1 MAPYAGA
8 MLNSPALEYFL
19 EVVRTGSVNEASRR
33 LLVAGS
39 AISRQI
45 GKLEQE
51 IGVPLFERRPRGM
64 VPSEAGSLLA
74 AYARRA
80 ALETDQVLADIRG
93 RGRMG
98 SVVRVASS
106 QGAAQEFLPRA
117 MAAFRREH
125 PGTTF
130 QLPVVTPSLAT
141 QMVQDGSVDLGV
153 TFSLAPAPDVRVVH
167 AQRAPIQALVRSD
180 HPLAQRDEIHL
191 HDLLPYPVALTEE
204 GTTNRR
210 LFDLCC
216 SIEGITFEPLL
227 VSSNS
232 AALST
237 FVKETNAVSLTGHI
251 SVHERLHREGLKA
264 IALLNPEMHL
274 RTIQIQAMAGRQLP
288 AVVTA
293 FADHLIRQLAET
305 EV

>member
-1 MAPYAGA
+1 

-64 VPSEAGSLLA
+64 VPSEAGALLA

-80 ALETDQVLADIRG
+80 SLETDQVLAEIRG
-93 RGRMG
+93 RGRLG
-98 SVVRVASS
+98 ATVRVASS
-106 QGAAQEFLPRA
+106 QGAAQEFLPQA
-117 MAAFRREH
+117 MAVFRKEN

-130 QLPVVTPSLAT
+130 QLPVVSPSSAT
-141 QMVQDGSVDLGV
+141 QMVQDGSVDLAV
-153 TFSLAPAPDVRVVH
+153 TFSLAPSPDVRVIH
-167 AQRAPIQALVRSD
+167 AQRAPIQAMVRSD

-191 HDLLPYPVALTEE
+191 HELLPYPVALTEE

-216 SIEGITFEPLL
+216 STEGISFEPLL
-227 VSSNS
+227 VSSSSS
-232 AALST
+232 ALAT
-237 FVKETNAVSLTGHI
+237 FVKEANAVSLTSHI
-251 SVHERLHREGLKA
+251 TVHERLRSEGLKA
-264 IALLNPEMHL
+264 IAILNPEMQL

-288 AVVTA
+288 AVVDA
-293 FADHLIRQLAET
+293 FADHLIRRLSEI

>member
-1 MAPYAGA
+1 

-51 IGVPLFERRPRGM
+51 IGVALFERRPRGM
-64 VPSEAGSLLA
+64 VPSEAGALLA
-74 AYARRA
+74 SYARRA
-80 ALETDQVLADIRG
+80 ALESDQVLADIRG
-93 RGRMG
+93 RGRMAA
-98 SVVRVASS
+98 VVRVASS
-106 QGAAQEFLPRA
+106 QGAALEFLPHA
-117 MAAFRREH
+117 MASFRKEH
-125 PGTTF
+125 SGVTF
-130 QLPVVTPSLAT
+130 QLPVVPPALAT
-141 QMVQDGSVDLGV
+141 QMVKDGSADLTV

-180 HPLAQRDEIHL
+180 HPLADRSAIHL
-191 HDLLPYPVALTEE
+191 RDLIPYPVALTEE

-216 SIEGITFEPLL
+216 SIEGISFDPLL
-227 VSSNS
+227 VSSS
-232 AALST
+232 SVALST
-237 FVKETNAVSLTGHI
+237 FVRETNAVSLIGHI
-251 SVHERLHREGLKA
+251 SVHGRLRVDGLKA
-264 IALLNPEMHL
+264 ITILNPEMHL
-274 RTIQIQAMAGRQLP
+274 RTLQIQAMVGRQLP
-288 AVVTA
+288 ELVGE
-293 FADHLIRQLAET
+293 FADHLVRQLSEI

>member
-1 MAPYAGA
+1 MPPYADG

-51 IGVPLFERRPRGM
+51 IGVALFERRPRGM
-64 VPSEAGSLLA
+64 VPSEAGTLLA

-80 ALETDQVLADIRG
+80 ALETDQVLAEIRG
-93 RGRMG
+93 RGRLG
-98 SVVRVASS
+98 TIVRVASS
-106 QGAAQEFLPRA
+106 QGASQEFLPAA
-117 MAAFRREH
+117 MASFRKDH

-141 QMVQDGSVDLGV
+141 QMVQDGSVDLAV
-153 TFSLAPAPDVRVVH
+153 TFSLAPAPDVRVIH

-191 HDLLPYPVALTEE
+191 HELLPYPVALTEE

-216 SIEGITFEPLL
+216 SIEGIAFEPLL
-227 VSSNS
+227 VSSS
-232 AALST
+232 SSALSA
-237 FVKETNAVSLTGHI
+237 FVKEANAVSLTGHI
-251 SVHERLHREGLKA
+251 SVHERLRVEGLKS
-264 IALLNPEMHL
+264 ITILNPEMHL
-274 RTIQIQAMAGRQLP
+274 RTLQIQAMAGRRLP
-288 AVVTA
+288 GVVNE
-293 FADHLIRQLAET
+293 FADHLIHQLGET

>member
-1 MAPYAGA
+1 MPFYAEP

-64 VPSEAGSLLA
+64 VPSEAGALLA

-80 ALETDQVLADIRG
+80 ALETDQVLAEIRG
-93 RGRMG
+93 RGRLG
-98 SVVRVASS
+98 ATVRVASS
-106 QGAAQEFLPRA
+106 QGAAQEFLPHA
-117 MAAFRREH
+117 MAVFRKEN

-130 QLPVVTPSLAT
+130 QMPVVSPSLAT
-141 QMVQDGSVDLGV
+141 QMVQDGSVDLAV
-153 TFSLAPAPDVRVVH
+153 TFSLAPTPDVRVIH
-167 AQRAPIQALVRSD
+167 AQRAPIQAMVRSD

-191 HDLLPYPVALTEE
+191 HELLPYPVALTEE

-216 SIEGITFEPLL
+216 SIEGISFEPLL
-227 VSSNS
+227 VSSS
-232 AALST
+232 STALST
-237 FVKETNAVSLTGHI
+237 FVKEANAVSLIGHI
-251 SVHERLHREGLKA
+251 TVHERLRTEGLKA
-264 IALLNPEMHL
+264 IAILNPEMHL

-288 AVVTA
+288 AVVDA
-293 FADHLIRQLAET
+293 FADHLIHRLSEI

>member
-1 MAPYAGA
+1 

-64 VPSEAGSLLA
+64 VPSEAGALLA

-80 ALETDQVLADIRG
+80 SLETDQVLAEIRG
-93 RGRMG
+93 RGRLG
-98 SVVRVASS
+98 ATVRVAST
-106 QGAAQEFLPRA
+106 QGAAQEFLPHA
-117 MAAFRREH
+117 MAVFRKEN

-130 QLPVVTPSLAT
+130 QLPVVSPSSAT
-141 QMVQDGSVDLGV
+141 QMVQDGSVDLAV
-153 TFSLAPAPDVRVVH
+153 TFSLAPAPDVRVIH
-167 AQRAPIQALVRSD
+167 AQRAPIQAMVRSD

-191 HDLLPYPVALTEE
+191 HELLPYPVALTEE

-216 SIEGITFEPLL
+216 SIEGISFEPLL
-227 VSSNS
+227 VSSSSS
-232 AALST
+232 ALAT
-237 FVKETNAVSLTGHI
+237 FVKEANAVSLTSHI
-251 SVHERLHREGLKA
+251 TVHERLRSEGLKA
-264 IALLNPEMHL
+264 IAILNPEMHL

-288 AVVTA
+288 AVVDA
-293 FADHLIRQLAET
+293 FADHLIHRLSEI

>member
-1 MAPYAGA
+1 

-33 LLVAGS
+33 LMVAGS

-51 IGVPLFERRPRGM
+51 IGVALFERRPRGM
-64 VPSEAGSLLA
+64 VPSEAGTLLA

-80 ALETDQVLADIRG
+80 ALETDQVLTEIRG

-98 SVVRVASS
+98 STVRVASS
-106 QGAAQEFLPRA
+106 QGAAQEFLPHA
-117 MAAFRREH
+117 MASFREDH

-130 QLPVVTPSLAT
+130 QLPVVSPSQAT
-141 QMVQDGSVDLGV
+141 RMVQDGSADLAV
-153 TFSLAPAPDVRVVH
+153 TFSLAPTPDVRVVH
-167 AQRAPIQALVRSD
+167 AQRAPIQAMVRSD
-180 HPLAQRDEIHL
+180 HPLAQHDKIRL

-216 SIEGITFEPLL
+216 SIEGISFEPVL
-227 VSSNS
+227 VSSS
-232 AALST
+232 STALAT
-237 FVKETNAVSLTGHI
+237 FVKETNAVSLIGHI
-251 SVHERLHREGLKA
+251 SVHELLSVEGLKA

-274 RTIQIQAMAGRQLP
+274 RTLQIQAMVGRRLP
-288 AVVTA
+288 AVVSS
-293 FADHLIRQLAET
+293 FADHLILRLSEI

>member
-1 MAPYAGA
+1 

-64 VPSEAGSLLA
+64 VPSEAGARLA

-93 RGRMG
+93 RGRLG

-106 QGAAQEFLPRA
+106 QGAAQEFLPHA
-117 MAAFRREH
+117 MAGFRKEH

-130 QLPVVTPSLAT
+130 QLPVVSPSSAT
-141 QMVQDGSVDLGV
+141 QMVQDGSVDLAV

-167 AQRAPIQALVRSD
+167 AQRAPIQAMVRSD
-180 HPLAQRDEIHL
+180 HPLARRDEIQL
-191 HDLLPYPVALTEE
+191 RDLLPYPVALTEE

-216 SIEGITFEPLL
+216 SIEGIAFEPLL
-227 VSSNS
+227 VSSS
-232 AALST
+232 SSALST
-237 FVKETNAVSLTGHI
+237 FVKETNAVSLIGHI
-251 SVHERLHREGLKA
+251 SVHERLRIEGLKA
-264 IALLNPEMHL
+264 ISILNPEMHL

-288 AVVTA
+288 AVVSA
-293 FADHLIRQLAET
+293 FADHLVQVLAET

>member
-1 MAPYAGA
+1 MPSYAGG

-64 VPSEAGSLLA
+64 VPSEAGALLA

-93 RGRMG
+93 RGRLG
-98 SVVRVASS
+98 TVVRVATSH
-106 QGAAQEFLPRA
+106 GIAQEFLPLA
-117 MAAFRREH
+117 MASFRKDH

-130 QLPVVTPSLAT
+130 QLPVVTPSQAT
-141 QMVQDGSVDLGV
+141 QMVQDGTADLAM
-153 TFSLAPAPDVRVVH
+153 TFSLAPIPDVRVIH

-180 HPLAQRDEIHL
+180 HPLADRNEIHL
-191 HDLLPYPVALTEE
+191 HDLLPYPVVLMEE
-204 GTTNRR
+204 GATSRR

-216 SIEGITFEPLL
+216 AIEGLSFEPLL
-227 VSSNS
+227 VSSS
-232 AALST
+232 SSALSA
-237 FVKETNAVSLTGHI
+237 FVKEANAVSLTGHI
-251 SVHERLHREGLKA
+251 SIHEHLRIEGLKA
-264 IALLNPEMHL
+264 IAILNPEMHL
-274 RTIQIQAMAGRQLP
+274 RTIQIQAMVGRQLT
-288 AVVTA
+288 AVVREFT
-293 FADHLIRQLAET
+293 DHLIRRLGET

>member
-1 MAPYAGA
+1 

-64 VPSEAGSLLA
+64 VPSEAGALLA

-93 RGRMG
+93 RGRLG
-98 SVVRVASS
+98 TIVRVATS
-106 QGAAQEFLPRA
+106 QGIAQEFLPHA
-117 MAAFRREH
+117 MASFRKDH

-130 QLPVVTPSLAT
+130 QLPVVPPSQAT
-141 QMVQDGSVDLGV
+141 RMVQDGTADLAM
-153 TFSLAPAPDVRVVH
+153 TFSLAPIPDVRVIH

-180 HPLAQRDEIHL
+180 HPLADRNEIHL
-191 HDLLPYPVALTEE
+191 RDLLPYPVVLTEE
-204 GTTNRR
+204 GATNRS

-216 SIEGITFEPLL
+216 AIEGISFEPLL
-227 VSSNS
+227 VSSS
-232 AALST
+232 SSALSA
-237 FVKETNAVSLTGHI
+237 FVKEANAVSMVGHI
-251 SVHERLHREGLKA
+251 SVHGRLRGDGLKA
-264 IALLNPEMHL
+264 IAILNPEMHL
-274 RTIQIQAMAGRQLP
+274 RTIQIQAMVGRQLT
-288 AVVTA
+288 AVVQE
-293 FADHLIRQLAET
+293 FADHLIDRLGET
-305 EV
+305 RV

>member
-1 MAPYAGA
+1 

-64 VPSEAGSLLA
+64 VPSEAGALLA

-93 RGRMG
+93 RGRLG
-98 SVVRVASS
+98 TIVRVASS
-106 QGAAQEFLPRA
+106 QGIAQEFLPHA
-117 MAAFRREH
+117 MASFRRDH

-130 QLPVVTPSLAT
+130 QLPVVAPSQAT
-141 QMVQDGSVDLGV
+141 QMVQDGTADLAM
-153 TFSLAPAPDVRVVH
+153 TFSLAPIPDVRVIH

-180 HPLAQRDEIHL
+180 HPLAERNEIHL
-191 HDLLPYPVALTEE
+191 RDLLPYPVVLMEE
-204 GTTNRR
+204 GATNRR

-216 SIEGITFEPLL
+216 AIEGISFEPLL
-227 VSSNS
+227 VSSS
-232 AALST
+232 SSALSA
-237 FVKETNAVSLTGHI
+237 FVREANAVSLIGHI
-251 SVHERLHREGLKA
+251 SVHERLRIEGLKA
-264 IALLNPEMHL
+264 IAILNPEMHL
-274 RTIQIQAMAGRQLP
+274 RTIQIQAMVGRQLA
-288 AVVTA
+288 AVVQE
-293 FADHLIRQLAET
+293 FADHLIRQLGET

>member
-1 MAPYAGA
+1 

-64 VPSEAGSLLA
+64 VPSEAGALLA

-93 RGRMG
+93 RGRVG

-106 QGAAQEFLPRA
+106 QGAAQEFLPHV
-117 MAAFRREH
+117 MADFRRKN

-130 QLPVVTPSLAT
+130 QLPVMDPLLAT
-141 QMVQDGSVDLGV
+141 QMVQDGSVDLAV

-167 AQRAPIQALVRSD
+167 AQRAPIQAMVRSD

-191 HDLLPYPVALTEE
+191 HDLLPYPVALTEV

-227 VSSNS
+227 VSSS
-232 AALST
+232 STALAT

-251 SVHERLHREGLKA
+251 SVHERLRIEGLKA
-264 IALLNPEMHL
+264 IPLLNPEMHL

-288 AVVTA
+288 AVVSA
-293 FADHLIRQLAET
+293 FADLLIEQLAET

>member
-1 MAPYAGA
+1 

-64 VPSEAGSLLA
+64 VPSEAGALLA

-93 RGRMG
+93 RGRLG

-106 QGAAQEFLPRA
+106 QGAAQEFLPQA

-130 QLPVVTPSLAT
+130 QLPVATPSLTT

-180 HPLAQRDEIHL
+180 HPLAERDEIRL

-227 VSSNS
+227 VSSS
-232 AALST
+232 SIALST
-237 FVKETNAVSLTGHI
+237 FVKETDAVSLTGHI
-251 SVHERLHREGLKA
+251 SVHERLRREGLKA
-264 IALLNPEMHL
+264 LAILNPEMHL
-274 RTIQIQAMAGRQLP
+274 RTLQIQAMAGRQLP
-288 AVVTA
+288 AVITA

>member
-1 MAPYAGA
+1 

-64 VPSEAGSLLA
+64 VPSEAGALLA

-93 RGRMG
+93 RDRLG

-106 QGAAQEFLPRA
+106 QGAAQEFLPHA

-130 QLPVVTPSLAT
+130 QLPVGSPSLTT

-180 HPLAQRDEIHL
+180 HPLAERDEIHL

-216 SIEGITFEPLL
+216 SVEGISFEPLL
-227 VSSNS
+227 VSSS
-232 AALST
+232 SSALST
-237 FVKETNAVSLTGHI
+237 FVKETNAVSLIGHI
-251 SVHERLHREGLKA
+251 SVHERLRREGLKA
-264 IALLNPEMHL
+264 LAIRNPEMHL
-274 RTIQIQAMAGRQLP
+274 RTLQIQAMAGRQLP
-288 AVVTA
+288 AVVTE

>member
-1 MAPYAGA
+1 

-64 VPSEAGSLLA
+64 VPSEAGALLA

-80 ALETDQVLADIRG
+80 TLETDQVLAEIRG
-93 RGRMG
+93 RGRLG
-98 SVVRVASS
+98 ATVRVASS
-106 QGAAQEFLPRA
+106 QGASQEFLPHA
-117 MAAFRREH
+117 MATFRKEN

-130 QLPVVTPSLAT
+130 QLPVVSPSSAT
-141 QMVQDGSVDLGV
+141 QMVKDGSVDLAV
-153 TFSLAPAPDVRVVH
+153 TFSLAPAPDVRVIH
-167 AQRAPIQALVRSD
+167 AQRAPIQAVVRSD

-216 SIEGITFEPLL
+216 SIEGISFEPLL
-227 VSSNS
+227 VSSS
-232 AALST
+232 ASALST
-237 FVKETNAVSLTGHI
+237 FVKEANAVSLNSHI
-251 SVHERLHREGLKA
+251 TVHERLRNEGLKA
-264 IALLNPEMHL
+264 IAILNPEMHL

-288 AVVTA
+288 AVVDA
-293 FADHLIRQLAET
+293 FADHLIRRLAEI

>member
-1 MAPYAGA
+1 

-64 VPSEAGSLLA
+64 VPSEAGALLA

-80 ALETDQVLADIRG
+80 SLETDQVLADIRG
-93 RGRMG
+93 RGRLG

-106 QGAAQEFLPRA
+106 QGASQEFLPHA
-117 MAAFRREH
+117 MAAFRKEH

-130 QLPVVTPSLAT
+130 QLPVVSPSLAT
-141 QMVQDGSVDLGV
+141 RKVQDGSVDLAV
-153 TFSLAPAPDVRVVH
+153 TFSLAPIPEVRVIH

-227 VSSNS
+227 VSSS
-232 AALST
+232 SSALST
-237 FVKETNAVSLTGHI
+237 FVKEANAVSLTGHI
-251 SVHERLHREGLKA
+251 SVHERLRIEGLKS
-264 IALLNPEMHL
+264 ISILNPEMHL

-288 AVVTA
+288 AVVSA
-293 FADHLIRQLAET
+293 FADHLIHQLSET

>member
-1 MAPYAGA
+1 

-64 VPSEAGSLLA
+64 VPSEAGALLA

-93 RGRMG
+93 RGRLG
-98 SVVRVASS
+98 TIVRVASS
-106 QGAAQEFLPRA
+106 QGIAQEFLPHA
-117 MAAFRREH
+117 MASFRKDH

-130 QLPVVTPSLAT
+130 QLPVVPPSEAT
-141 QMVQDGSVDLGV
+141 QMVQDGTADLAM
-153 TFSLAPAPDVRVVH
+153 TFSLAPIPDVRVIH

-180 HPLAQRDEIHL
+180 HPLADRNEIQL
-191 HDLLPYPVALTEE
+191 HDLLPYPVALMEE
-204 GTTNRR
+204 GATNRR

-216 SIEGITFEPLL
+216 AIEGISFEPLL
-227 VSSNS
+227 VSSS
-232 AALST
+232 SSALSA
-237 FVKETNAVSLTGHI
+237 FVREANAVSLIGHI
-251 SVHERLHREGLKA
+251 SIHERLRIEGLKA
-264 IALLNPEMHL
+264 IAILNPEMHL
-274 RTIQIQAMAGRQLP
+274 RTIQIQAMVGRQLT
-288 AVVTA
+288 AVVQE
-293 FADHLIRQLAET
+293 FADHLIRRLGET

>member
-1 MAPYAGA
+1 

-64 VPSEAGSLLA
+64 VPSEAGVLLA

-80 ALETDQVLADIRG
+80 ALETDQVLAEIRG
-93 RGRMG
+93 RVRLGT
-98 SVVRVASS
+98 VVRVASS
-106 QGAAQEFLPRA
+106 QGAAQEFLPHA
-117 MAAFRREH
+117 MAAFRKEN
-125 PGTTF
+125 PGATF
-130 QLPVVTPSLAT
+130 HMPVVSPSLTT
-141 QMVQDGSVDLGV
+141 QMVQDGSVDLAV
-153 TFSLAPAPDVRVVH
+153 TFSLAPAPDVRVIH
-167 AQRAPIQALVRSD
+167 AQRAPIQAMVRSD

-191 HDLLPYPVALTEE
+191 HELLPYPVALTEE

-216 SIEGITFEPLL
+216 STEGISFEPLL
-227 VSSNS
+227 VSSS
-232 AALST
+232 SSALSN
-237 FVKETNAVSLTGHI
+237 FVKEANAVSLIGHI
-251 SVHERLHREGLKA
+251 TVHERLRKEGLKA
-264 IALLNPEMHL
+264 ISILNPEMHL

-288 AVVTA
+288 AVVDA
-293 FADHLIRQLAET
+293 FADHLIHRLAEI

>member
-1 MAPYAGA
+1 

-64 VPSEAGSLLA
+64 VPSEAGARLA

-93 RGRMG
+93 RGRLG

-106 QGAAQEFLPRA
+106 QGAAQEFLPHA
-117 MAAFRREH
+117 MAGFRKEH

-130 QLPVVTPSLAT
+130 QLPVVSPSSAT
-141 QMVQDGSVDLGV
+141 QMVQDGSVDLAV

-167 AQRAPIQALVRSD
+167 AQRAPIQAMVRSD
-180 HPLAQRDEIHL
+180 HPLARRDEIQL
-191 HDLLPYPVALTEE
+191 RDLLPYPVALTEE

-216 SIEGITFEPLL
+216 SIEGIAFEPLL
-227 VSSNS
+227 VSSS
-232 AALST
+232 SSALST
-237 FVKETNAVSLTGHI
+237 FVKETNAVSLIGHI
-251 SVHERLHREGLKA
+251 SVHERLRIEGLKA
-264 IALLNPEMHL
+264 ISILNPEMHL

-288 AVVTA
+288 AVVSA
-293 FADHLIRQLAET
+293 FADHLVQELAET

>member
-1 MAPYAGA
+1 

-64 VPSEAGSLLA
+64 VPSAAGALLA

-93 RGRMG
+93 RGRLG
-98 SVVRVASS
+98 TIVRVASS
-106 QGAAQEFLPRA
+106 QGIAQEFLPHA
-117 MAAFRREH
+117 MASFRKDH

-130 QLPVVTPSLAT
+130 QLPVVAPSQAT
-141 QMVQDGSVDLGV
+141 QMVQDGTADLAM
-153 TFSLAPAPDVRVVH
+153 TFSLAPIPEVRVIH

-180 HPLAQRDEIHL
+180 HPLADRNEIHL

-204 GTTNRR
+204 GATNRR

-216 SIEGITFEPLL
+216 AIEGISFEPLL
-227 VSSNS
+227 VSSS
-232 AALST
+232 SSALSA
-237 FVKETNAVSLTGHI
+237 FVREANAVSLIGHI
-251 SVHERLHREGLKA
+251 SIHERLRIEGLKA
-264 IALLNPEMHL
+264 ITILNPEMHL
-274 RTIQIQAMAGRQLP
+274 RTIQIQAMVGRQLT
-288 AVVTA
+288 AVVQE
-293 FADHLIRQLAET
+293 FADHLIRRLGET